1 MLYAHLYL
9 DFQPKPIGRNSNFF
23 KLSHRIIA
31 KAIHRQSL
39 QFSPIKFEHYIYMN
53 ELFQSSHLFLEK
65 FNSYNYILSHSLYEF
80 SGNNTNLSRKL
91 RFLLIISIHKESYRS
106 SVTKSNLYIYIPVR
120 SSYELFSKR
129 NPNTNV
135 FLQSSTAITI
145 HSWYVV
151 GILQTIFP
159 PNEIE
164 K

>member
-1 MLYAHLYL
+1 M
-9 DFQPKPIGRNSNFF
+9 GRNSIFL

-53 ELFQSSHLFLEK
+53 ELFQSSNQKSSHLFLEK
-65 FNSYNYILSHSLYEF
+65 FNSYNYILTHILHEF

-91 RFLLIISIHKESYRS
+91 QFLLIISIHKESYRS
-106 SVTKSNLYIYIPVR
+106 SLAKSNLYIYIPVR

-129 NPNTNV
+129 NPNTFV

-151 GILQTIFP
+151 EILQTIFP